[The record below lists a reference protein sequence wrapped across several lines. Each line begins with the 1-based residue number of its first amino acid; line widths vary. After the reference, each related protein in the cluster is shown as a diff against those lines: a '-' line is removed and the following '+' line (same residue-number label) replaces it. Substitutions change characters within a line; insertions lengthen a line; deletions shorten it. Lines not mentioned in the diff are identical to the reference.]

1 MNFFPFIAEM
11 AKLNCREMN
20 GHAKD
25 ASVWLMLLLLLV
37 VFICHII
44 FVNTTL
50 DSKFDLLYHLV

>member
-37 VFICHII
+37 VFICHIVL
-44 FVNTTL
+44 VNTTL
-50 DSKFDLLYHLV
+50 DSKFDHLYHLI